1 MYMIPFVWNT
11 QGRQANEDNKYISSC
26 LGEQGWG
33 VTDGYVDS
41 FSVAENVLKK
51 CSVIV
56 VMQLCGYNKNHW
68 IVHFMVLNSVMYEL
82 YLYLDKRM

>member
-26 LGEQGWG
+26 LGEPGWG

-41 FSVAENVLKK
+41 FSAAENVLKI
-51 CSVIV
+51 CSVII
-56 VMQLCGYNKNHW
+56 VMQLCGYNKPLNCALYGVEFCDVW
-68 IVHFMVLNSVMYEL
+68 IIPLF
-82 YLYLDKRM
+82 R